1 MNNIIIILLCL
12 PLYVAN
18 SFSDK
23 YVSAKCGT
31 GYSGFYNWIKFLSGS
46 VLLLPLFVFDKAER
60 FGLGAIL
67 CGFVCGIMF
76 AASKMAILK
85 GYEQTSVTFMTICHS
100 SGMIVPCLI
109 GALFWNE
116 PLKVLSMVGI
126 LLVVASVVLL
136 KDANGT
142 KNKYNLCGILCGAVV
157 FVGSGLVMVCQKLM
171 GIYFANQSVNAYNF
185 YSFVVAFLVLS
196 FSKGRGQRV
205 KPILPF
211 ALLSAVS
218 LVIVSV
224 VMTLLSNK
232 VPSAVMFPLF
242 NGLGIILVSL
252 GSIPVFKEKLTC
264 KKLAGLIL
272 GVLGLCLINI

>member
-31 GYSGFYNWIKFLSGS
+31 GYSGFYNRIKFLCGS
-46 VLLLPLFVFDKAER
+46 ILLLPMFIFDKAER
-60 FGLGAIL
+60 FGFGAIH
-67 CGFVCGIMF
+67 CGVVCGIMF

-100 SGMIVPCLI
+100 SGMIVPCVI
-109 GALFWNE
+109 GAIFWNE
-116 PLKVLSMVGI
+116 PLKFLTTLGI
-126 LLVVASVVLL
+126 MLVMASVVLL
-136 KDANGT
+136 KDA
-142 KNKYNLCGILCGAVV
+142 KDVKSKYNLGGILCGVVV
-157 FVGSGLVMVCQKLM
+157 FIGSGLVMVCQKLM
-171 GIYFANQSVNAYNF
+171 GIYFTNQSVNAYNF
-185 YSFVVAFLVLS
+185 YSFVVAFLLLS
-196 FSKGRGQRV
+196 FFKDSGQRV